1 LTSNKRNKS
10 NKKNIIIAVIVLVV
24 AAAIIAGVAIYK
36 HVNSRVYSD
45 GGIYYN
51 QQNSGISLQFKED
64 NTFAYSV
71 LVEENQTDVSNGK
84 WTEKDNEIILTFESG
99 SEFTFVKTED
109 GYLYRKDRIYRGKT
123 SDKKLLNNLYVME
136 EDGKV
141 TETLYFA
148 DDGTFELSQ
157 GETVV
162 SRGTYTRVDNILIVR
177 RTTAPDSY
185 GKRVEIAE
193 RYLVLDNGITKEIY
207 AKTPA
212 EDIAK

>member
-1 LTSNKRNKS
+1 M
-10 NKKNIIIAVIVLVV
+10 IVLVV
-24 AAAIIAGVAIYK
+24 AVAIIAGIAVYK
-36 HVNSRVYSD
+36 HANNQVYSD

-51 QQNSGISLQFKED
+51 QQNSDKLIKFNKD
-64 NTFAYSV
+64 NTFSYLIYYDDQSNV
-71 LVEENQTDVSNGK
+71 SENGTWSEN
-84 WTEKDNEIILTFESG
+84 EKEITLTFDVG
-99 SEFTFVKTED
+99 SEFTFVKTKD